1 MYITVSS
8 FKSPIGIT
16 KIDAQNTYNEIEA
29 EQKLLSYNVD
39 FHLPIITVSL
49 IYLKFSATRE

>member
-8 FKSPIGIT
+8 FKSPIGIK

-29 EQKLLSYNVD
+29 EEKLSSYNVG
-39 FHLPIITVSL
+39 FHLLITTLSL
-49 IYLKFSATRE
+49 IYLKFSVTR